1 MENRVPIIKMNK
13 PWNER
18 EVRTVLCGF
27 TSYAKRGER
36 VSHEKK
42 RNH

>member
-1 MENRVPIIKMNK
+1 MENNVPIIKMNE

-18 EVRTVLCGF
+18 EERTVLCGF
-27 TSYAKRGER
+27 ISYAKRGER
-36 VSHEKK
+36 TRHEKK

>member
-1 MENRVPIIKMNK
+1 MKNNVPIIKMNK

-18 EVRTVLCGF
+18 KGRTVLCGF
-27 TSYAKRGER
+27 ISYAKRGER
-36 VSHEKK
+36 VSYEKK